1 MASILTNASALT
13 ALQTL
18 KSVSGSLAQTQDR
31 ISTGLKVAN
40 AKDNAAY
47 YAIAA
52 TMKGDVADFDS
63 INENLTLTKN
73 SVTVART
80 GAEGIADIV
89 KQVSERVSFSLSTSV
104 NHDQIQNEIKDL
116 VGQAKAILDQSSF
129 NGETLLNGPGSGA
142 GSTVIVSTGVTRS
155 GGSYAVTQFTFSK
168 QDLATLVT
176 NLGTV
181 DISDATATNTT
192 ATRQASLV
200 TVQGYLKSA
209 TDSATAL
216 GLAEKTIGQQQSFV
230 SKLVDQ
236 LNTGVGAMID
246 ADMNQEST
254 KLQALQVQQQ
264 LATQA
269 LQIANQQPQSI
280 LALFRG

>member
-129 NGETLLNGPGSGA
+129 NGETLLNGPASGA